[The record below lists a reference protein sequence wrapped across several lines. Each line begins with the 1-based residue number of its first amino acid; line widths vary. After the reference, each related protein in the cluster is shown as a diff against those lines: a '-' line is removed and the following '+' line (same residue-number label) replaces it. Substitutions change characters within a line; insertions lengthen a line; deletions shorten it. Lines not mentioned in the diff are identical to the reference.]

1 MAALLVLL
9 LFISGIAF
17 FEVRFIQEKQEP
29 SYWERNGKLLM
40 YDAEGF
46 QNGTVILNLENI
58 GGVPVN
64 LNEVYIKESKARY
77 SEKLEVITSIRQ
89 EISAK
94 FRVITPIIVTF
105 STENLDVNR
114 TYVVGCSWTTKT
126 GQGSSSSELVWKTM
140 NNTKTILTNLDE
152 K

>member
-1 MAALLVLL
+1 MTALLVLL

-17 FEVRFIQEKQEP
+17 FEVQFLQEKQEP
-29 SYWERNGKLLM
+29 SYWERNGKILM
-40 YDAEGF
+40 YAAEGF
-46 QNGTVILNLENI
+46 QNGTVILNLENM

-77 SEKLEVITSIRQ
+77 SEKLEIITSIRQ

-94 FRVITPIIVTF
+94 FRVKTPIIVTV
-105 STENLDVNR
+105 STENLDFNR

-126 GQGSSSSELVWKTM
+126 GQGISSSELVWKTM